1 MSDDLVIGGQLGS
14 YLIESVI
21 GRGGMSVVYRAK
33 HARLGTSVALK
44 VLAPELS
51 SDDTFRERFL
61 REAQMAAGI
70 DHQNV
75 IPIYD
80 MGMHENSLYIVM
92 RYVPGGDLKA
102 LLASSGPLEP
112 ERAISLL
119 TPVANALDAAHS
131 HGLVHRDVKPANILI
146 QQSESGRVEHIY
158 LTDFGIAK
166 SLTSVSG
173 LTRAGG
179 LIGTVDYMAPEQ
191 SHGRDVSGATDVYA
205 LATVFYQCI
214 TGRVPFERELAS
226 GAWPPGDGA
235 LEPPSSLRSDLS
247 VALDG
252 VIAKALATDPDE
264 RYESCRQ
271 FLSDCSDALAA
282 RGRAGA
288 DETVAGGGET
298 VAVAPEPAPTGA
310 GGGGQPPRGGARD
323 PWPPPSE
330 PVPVAS
336 GAAPAASRAA
346 PAGGSGPSSR
356 RLLYAGLALALVAAV
371 VAVVL
376 LSSSSSSSKK
386 GTPANSA
393 LDQVPTNKVTG
404 SGSATIHLNG
414 DVASVTLTT
423 NGLDYEESL
432 AHALHIHTGGKGIC
446 PPAAAARQHNGH
458 LAISTTD
465 GIKYYGPPALSLT
478 TQGDTSPSSILVL
491 ARYPSGGKIRYTR
504 TITLPASVA
513 NAIREN
519 NAVVVV
525 HGTDYDHS
533 GLYSGVLERSELNK
547 SFPATATAP
556 ALCGPLVISKTTASV
571 GSRRHAPSY
580 TAALTVNPAS
590 AFICEADEALAA
602 VVPPRRRGLARTARG
617 STTGVA

>member
-1 MSDDLVIGGQLGS
+1 V
-14 YLIESVI
+14 
-21 GRGGMSVVYRAK
+21 
-33 HARLGTSVALK
+33 
-44 VLAPELS
+44 
-51 SDDTFRERFL
+51 
-61 REAQMAAGI
+61 
-70 DHQNV
+70 
-75 IPIYD
+75 
-80 MGMHENSLYIVM
+80 
-92 RYVPGGDLKA
+92 
-102 LLASSGPLEP
+102 
-112 ERAISLL
+112 
-119 TPVANALDAAHS
+119 
-131 HGLVHRDVKPANILI
+131 
-146 QQSESGRVEHIY
+146 
-158 LTDFGIAK
+158 
-166 SLTSVSG
+166 
-173 LTRAGG
+173 
-179 LIGTVDYMAPEQ
+179 
-191 SHGRDVSGATDVYA
+191 
-205 LATVFYQCI
+205 
-214 TGRVPFERELAS
+214 
-226 GAWPPGDGA
+226 
-235 LEPPSSLRSDLS
+235 
-247 VALDG
+247 
-252 VIAKALATDPDE
+252 
-264 RYESCRQ
+264 
-271 FLSDCSDALAA
+271 
-282 RGRAGA
+282 
-288 DETVAGGGET
+288 
-298 VAVAPEPAPTGA
+298 
-310 GGGGQPPRGGARD
+310 
-323 PWPPPSE
+323 
-330 PVPVAS
+330 
-336 GAAPAASRAA
+336 
-346 PAGGSGPSSR
+346 
-356 RLLYAGLALALVAAV
+356 
-371 VAVVL
+371 
-376 LSSSSSSSKK
+376 
-386 GTPANSA
+386 
-393 LDQVPTNKVTG
+393 
-404 SGSATIHLNG
+404 HLNG